1 MNYHDATIVGID
13 VDWAAGTFV
22 IGLRPVGAREIEIH
36 GVGMRDC
43 VIPRHQPWGSSVSVN
58 HLLRSENT
66 LTIEMQSGDTLT
78 LEAKQIDFVEL

>member
-1 MNYHDATIVGID
+1 
-13 VDWAAGTFV
+13 
-22 IGLRPVGAREIEIH
+22 
-36 GVGMRDC
+36 MRDC